1 MLTRRSLLTL
11 LPGVLLAAQGDY
23 LVYFGT
29 YTRDKSKGIYAYRF
43 QPATGKLE
51 PLGLAAETV
60 NPSFLTIHQNRR
72 HLYAVGETG
81 NYEGQK
87 SGLVSAFSM
96 DLKTGKLT
104 LLNKRATRGTSPCH
118 LAIDKTGK
126 TLIVVNYGTGSTIAY
141 PIQSDGSLGAETSF
155 IQHSGSSANP
165 KRQQGPHA
173 HSVNISDDNR
183 FAVVADLGLDQVLV
197 YRLDAATGKLSPND
211 PPSVKVNPGAGPR
224 HFNFHPNGKYAYVIN
239 ELQSTVTAFSWDG
252 SRGVLTEIQT
262 ISTLPKDFTG
272 DNTTAEVRVH
282 PSGQFLYGSNR
293 GHNSLAIFAIDP
305 SKGTLTPVGHQP
317 TQGQIPRN
325 FNFDPTGAYVFAA
338 NQNSDNVVVF
348 KLDQKTG
355 KFSPTSQV
363 LEIGAPV
370 CVRFV
375 AAD

>member
-1 MLTRRSLLTL
+1 ML
-11 LPGVLLAAQGDY
+11 LPAVLMGAKGDY

-43 QPATGKLE
+43 QPATGNLE

-60 NPSFLTIHQNRR
+60 NPSFLTIHQNRKY
-72 HLYAVGETG
+72 LYAVGETG

-87 SGLVSAFSM
+87 SGLVSAYSM

-104 LLNKRATRGTSPCH
+104 LLNKKATRGTSPCH
-118 LAIDKTGK
+118 LAVDKTGK

-141 PIQSDGSLGAETSF
+141 PIQPDGSLGEATSF
-155 IQHSGSSANP
+155 IEHSGSSVNP

-197 YRLDAATGKLSPND
+197 FRLDAASGKLSPNN
-211 PPSVKVNPGAGPR
+211 PPAVKVNSGAGPR
-224 HFNFHPNGKYAYVIN
+224 HFNFHPNGRNAYVIN

-252 SRGVLTEIQT
+252 ARGVLTEIQT

-272 DNTTAEVRVH
+272 DNTTAEIRVH
-282 PSGQFLYGSNR
+282 PSGKFLYGSNR

-305 SKGTLTPVGHQP
+305 AKGTLTPVGHQP

-338 NQNSDNVVVF
+338 NQNSDSVVVF
-348 KLDQKTG
+348 KLDQQTG
-355 KFSPTSQV
+355 RLTPTGQV